1 MTSPATPTAE
11 NLTPVL
17 CAQLPWL
24 RGIVGCE
31 RLSGGASQETWR
43 LRARTADAEIDL
55 ALRRVPG
62 GAAFARNVEQIGPVA
77 EARVLRS
84 ADAAGVPVPHLL
96 YELQPADGLG
106 HGYVMTWLSGETLG
120 ARIVRDAALAP
131 VRPRLAA
138 ACGEILARIHGID
151 IVANGLAEV
160 LPVVTPATLVGQTW
174 ARYRGFATPQPMID
188 YTARWLLEHL
198 PPPVAPRLVHGD
210 FRNGNLM
217 VGPQGI
223 VGVLDWEIAH
233 LGDPM
238 RDLGWLCTNSWR
250 FGVTELPVGGFGTRE
265 ALCEAYRQTSGHAVD
280 LAHLHFWEVF
290 GSFWWAVG
298 CLEMADQYR
307 AGPDVSVERPAIG
320 RRSSECQVDCVN
332 LLIPGPV
339 TLTDAAPLPDSQLP
353 RTDELLESVRDF
365 LRQDVSADTQGRTR
379 FLARVAANSLDIV
392 LRERAL
398 GPRAIAGEH
407 ARLRALCGDGELDA
421 LRWELVE
428 RLRNASLSLDDAA
441 LIHHLRQTVFD
452 RVMIDQPGY
461 SGAQTARDA
470 ATTSPG

>member
-1 MTSPATPTAE
+1 MSESLAVTVDSVAR
-11 NLTPVL
+11 VL
-17 CAQLPWL
+17 RPRLPWL
-24 RGIVGCE
+24 REVLACE

-43 LRARTADAEIDL
+43 LRVLGPDGAIDL

-77 EARVLRS
+77 EARLLRCAS
-84 ADAAGVPVPHLL
+84 AAGVPVPTVLH
-96 YELQPADGLG
+96 ELQPGDRLG
-106 HGYVMTWLSGETLG
+106 QGYVMTWLDGETLG
-120 ARIVRDAALAP
+120 ARLVRDPSLND

-138 ACGEILARIHGID
+138 ACGDILARIHAID
-151 IVANGLAEV
+151 VQANGLDEI
-160 LPVVTPATLVGQTW
+160 LPSVAPATLVEQVW
-174 ARYRGFATPQPMID
+174 ARYRGFVTPQPMID
-188 YTARWLLEHL
+188 YTARWLLDHL
-198 PPPVAPRLVHGD
+198 PPPVTPRLVHGD

-233 LGDPM
+233 LGDPV

-250 FGVTELPVGGFGTRE
+250 FGVTALPVGGFGTRE
-265 ALCEAYRQTSGHAVD
+265 ALCEAYRQASGHAVEP
-280 LAHLHFWEVF
+280 AHLHFWEVF

-320 RRSSECQVDCVN
+320 RRSSECQIDCVN

-339 TLTDAAPLPDSQLP
+339 TAVDATPPSDDQLP
-353 RTDELLESVRDF
+353 RTDELLASVRDF
-365 LRQDVSADTQGRTR
+365 LRQDVSTETLGRTR

-392 LRERAL
+392 LRERAQ
-398 GPRAIAGEH
+398 GPRTMAGEH
-407 ARLRALCGDGELDA
+407 VRLRALCGDGDLDA
-421 LRWELVE
+421 LRWRLVE
-428 RLRNASLSLDDAA
+428 RLRDGGLALDDAA
-441 LIHHLRQTVFD
+441 LIRHLRQTVFD

-470 ATTSPG
+470 ATT